1 MRIVS
6 TTLLLAASVALFLT
20 SCKKT
25 EAPTEKL
32 PLNAFG
38 LVDSTSVDS
47 LIARRTKLLTD
58 STWRYYEYFVNYSQ
72 DSAKLV
78 YKHGKSAN
86 AINLFSNRTKFNTD
100 GTVYEITETGQQL
113 YGSWALLNNG
123 TQVQV
128 TNPYGTFTSNIKE
141 LTANNFEWQSVDG
154 GTYGVEKAVFPT
166 TDYSQSATAKITGR
180 TWKYLAYFTNYPLA
194 SANLA
199 YRSNRTSN
207 PILNLTLNRINF
219 YTDGTFRQVS
229 ETGAVSYGT
238 WYLSD
243 NDSKITTQQNGN
255 YPAFTSV
262 IKVLTADRFEW
273 NRVDNNYYYYG
284 EQVAL

>member
-6 TTLLLAASVALFLT
+6 KTLLLAASVALYLT

-25 EAPTEKL
+25 ETPTEKL
-32 PLNAFG
+32 PLNAVG
-38 LVDSTSVDS
+38 LVDSTSTDS

-78 YKHGKSAN
+78 FKRGKAAN
-86 AINLFSNRTKFNTD
+86 TINLNLNQTKFNTD
-100 GTVYEITETGQQL
+100 GTCREITETGQQL
-113 YGSWALLNNG
+113 NGTWALLNNG
-123 TQVQV
+123 TQIRV
-128 TNPYGTFTSNIKE
+128 TNSYGTFTSNIKE

-154 GTYGVEKAVFPT
+154 ATYGVEMSVFPT
-166 TDYSQSATAKITGR
+166 TDYSRTATAKITGR

-199 YRSNRTSN
+199 YRSNRTYN
-207 PILNLTLNRINF
+207 PILNLSLNRINF
-219 YTDGTFRQVS
+219 YTDGTYKEVS

-238 WYLSD
+238 WYLSN
-243 NDSKITTQQNGN
+243 NDTRITVQQNGN
-255 YPAFTSV
+255 YPAFTAL
-262 IKVLTADRFEW
+262 ITVLTSDRFEW
-273 NRVDNNYYYYG
+273 NRLDNNYYYYG

>member
-100 GTVYEITETGQQL
+100 GSVYEITETGQQL

-207 PILNLTLNRINF
+207 PILNLALNRVDF
-219 YTDGTFRQVS
+219 YTDSTYKQVS
-229 ETGAVSYGT
+229 ETGAISYGT
-238 WYLSD
+238 WYLSQ
-243 NDSKITTQQNGN
+243 NDTRITVKQNGN
-255 YPAFTSV
+255 YPSFTSV
-262 IKVLTADRFEW
+262 ITVLTADRFEW